1 VEPTKGRST
10 VARQANQPNQIQI
23 TAPFELGLQF
33 LQARRAQNLSWVRL
47 AEQSL
52 RSLADLQRTAGA
64 NGASLARLWT
74 AQAGL
79 VRDTANVYRL
89 ATTHLAR

>member
-1 VEPTKGRST
+1 MR
-10 VARQANQPNQIQI
+10 
-23 TAPFELGLQF
+23 F
-33 LQARRAQNLSWVRL
+33 

-52 RSLADLQRTAGA
+52 RSVADLLRAAGA
-64 NGASLARLWT
+64 NGDSLARLWT

-89 ATTHLAR
+89 ATTRLAP

>member
-1 VEPTKGRST
+1 M
-10 VARQANQPNQIQI
+10 ARRPNQANPIL
-23 TAPFELGLQF
+23 TTEPFELGLQF
-33 LQARRAQNLSWVRL
+33 LQARRAQNLSWMRL

-52 RSLADLQRTAGA
+52 RSLGDLQRAAGA
-64 NGASLARLWT
+64 NGDSLARLWT

-89 ATTHLAR
+89 ATSHLAR